1 MRVLILVLL
10 GYLTM
15 PASLNA
21 QQLVDVELVIAV
33 DVSGSMSDQEHETQ
47 RRGFLKAFN
56 SSALLKAIAAG
67 PRGRIAVTYIEW
79 AGPGLQRVLVPWQV
93 VSDSDSARAFRDRL
107 SAKPRSPIRG
117 TSISSALAFSARL
130 FDENGFSG
138 FRRVI
143 DVSGDGHNRAGP
155 DLLETRA
162 RVLRQNIVINGLPI
176 MLSPAMHRRPDG
188 YGLDQYFKDC
198 VIGGPSA
205 FVYPVLKAVELEES
219 IRRKLILEIAGH
231 PARIQKASK
240 QLLTSG
246 RKIDCEI
253 GRYDDDDW

>member
-1 MRVLILVLL
+1 MRILLLVLL
-10 GYLTM
+10 SCFAV
-15 PASLNA
+15 PVSVCA
-21 QQLVDVELVIAV
+21 QQFVDVELVIAV

-47 RRGFLKAFN
+47 RHGFLKAFD
-56 SSALLKAIAAG
+56 SPALVKAIASG

-79 AGPGLQRVLVPWQV
+79 AGPGLQRVLVPWRV
-93 VSDSDSARAFRDRL
+93 IADKDSARAFRDLL

-117 TSISSALAFSARL
+117 TSISSALEFSARL
-130 FDENGFSG
+130 FEDNGFSG

-155 DLLETRA
+155 DLLATRA
-162 RVLRQNIVINGLPI
+162 RVLNKNIIINGLPI
-176 MLSPAMHRRPDG
+176 MLSPAMQRRHDG

-205 FVYPVLKAVELEES
+205 FVYPVVKAEELEES

-231 PARIQKASK
+231 PVRIQKASK
-240 QLLTSG
+240 QLLASG
-246 RKIDCEI
+246 QKVDCEI